1 MVTTARSRRRFVLRS
16 AVVLMITVVVAAV
29 GYGVLAYWPVLLLH
43 TSDPAMTGTNAKGGV
58 VGTVAPAIHGENYE
72 RGAVSVDPSAGGAVI
87 VAVAH
92 WCDHCKTDLREI
104 ADASAAGQFSLGEPL
119 VAISTKHI
127 PFVSWPPAKALGLNR
142 FPGIV
147 VVDTDASLAAY
158 FRVSVTPTWFFTDRH
173 GVIREVLTGE
183 LSPQAVKDHAGR
195 AMSETEGG

>member
-1 MVTTARSRRRFVLRS
+1 
-16 AVVLMITVVVAAV
+16 
-29 GYGVLAYWPVLLLH
+29 
-43 TSDPAMTGTNAKGGV
+43 
-58 VGTVAPAIHGENYE
+58 
-72 RGAVSVDPSAGGAVI
+72 
-87 VAVAH
+87 
-92 WCDHCKTDLREI
+92 
-104 ADASAAGQFSLGEPL
+104 L